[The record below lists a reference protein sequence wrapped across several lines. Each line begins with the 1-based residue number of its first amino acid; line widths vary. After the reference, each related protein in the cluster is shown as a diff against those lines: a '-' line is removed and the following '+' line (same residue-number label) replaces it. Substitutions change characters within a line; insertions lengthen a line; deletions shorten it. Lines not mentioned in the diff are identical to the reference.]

1 MVFLFGFLKLGLEV
15 GAVMK
20 EYGEEYIPY
29 DDVGFGLQPS
39 LRSGHLHQLP
49 ICRLLTGV

>member
-1 MVFLFGFLKLGLEV
+1 MVFLFGFLKSVLEV

-20 EYGEEYIPY
+20 EYGQEYILY

-39 LRSGHLHQLP
+39 LRSGHLHQHP
-49 ICRLLTGV
+49 IYRLLTGV